1 MTTEDLDRPTT
12 SSDGHQ
18 DDLETADE
26 AGLRKHFEYAK
37 NVGFPMMICAPRHE
51 NLAIIE
57 KLAIEYNIKMAIHNH
72 GPEDK
77 NFPTPASVLDAIKG
91 MDSRMGLCMD
101 IGHSCRAGADPVEWI
116 DKAGP
121 RLFEIHSKDLKD
133 TKWAPGQSA
142 SLYQCP
148 VGDGVI
154 PYPAIFKHLK
164 QIGYRGVVSLE
175 YEIEGDDPMPGMQKS
190 FSYMRGVLAG
200 LKA

>member
-1 MTTEDLDRPTT
+1 
-12 SSDGHQ
+12 
-18 DDLETADE
+18 
-26 AGLRKHFEYAK
+26 
-37 NVGFPMMICAPRHE
+37 
-51 NLAIIE
+51 
-57 KLAIEYNIKMAIHNH
+57 
-72 GPEDK
+72 
-77 NFPTPASVLDAIKG
+77 VLDAVKN

-101 IGHSCRAGADPVEWI
+101 IGHTCRAGADPVEWI

-121 RLFEIHSKDLKD
+121 RLFEMHSKDLKD
-133 TKWAPGQSA
+133 TKWSPGQSA

-164 QIGYRGVVSLE
+164 KIGYKGVVSLE